1 MLLCALIC
9 VLGEQATGLCIE
21 THIESRAERKYDG
34 SRSDDKFEL
43 DRLRKFRRII
53 RNLQACICKYSNF
66 LVLVP
71 VLVLVFALVL
81 LVHTGCGWYLCNCRA
96 GYSSEIVRCDDLLEL
111 RNKTVDRDHMS
122 LKLDFY
128 LM

>member
-1 MLLCALIC
+1 MDSR
-9 VLGEQATGLCIE
+9 VQQFCIE

-96 GYSSEIVRCDDLLEL
+96 GYSSEIVMFDDLLEL
-111 RNKTVDRDHMS
+111 RNKTVDREHML